1 MTTSGAL
8 GFCGEPRSCLL
19 HPPHQLTMLGGHACH
34 LRAPFRS
41 LGDQGHPPLRQAAPG
56 PSLGPPHTAPRR
68 PSAWAQ
74 NHGISPHSMSCR
86 IVISPGEKSQLRFC
100 CAKNMFL
107 RVSGTLRNPPGTTT
121 KTTMPRTQKTRH
133 TPHRIQPQP
142 RESLATRTV
151 KKEWA
156 SMTEIRFWKSC
167 FTISNRS
174 SDRPRFAWP
183 P

>member
-1 MTTSGAL
+1 MGDGISTASGAL
-8 GFCGEPRSCLL
+8 DGPRSCLL
-19 HPPHQLTMLGGHACH
+19 H
-34 LRAPFRS
+34 
-41 LGDQGHPPLRQAAPG
+41 HPISSPCREAMD
-56 PSLGPPHTAPRR
+56 APREPLSGR
-68 PSAWAQ
+68 PETK
-74 NHGISPHSMSCR
+74 
-86 IVISPGEKSQLRFC
+86 VILPPASGSWTLPGTSSYSTSENLCMGPKTRNFPALHVMQDSDFPRGKSRLRFC

-121 KTTMPRTQKTRH
+121 KTRNIPRRV
-133 TPHRIQPQP
+133 QPQP
-142 RESLATRTV
+142 RESLTTRSV